1 MRFVEAT
8 TGFTLYTLI
17 ALYQYVYW
25 FFSFLELLFTLTL
38 QTRDKFL
45 YKCKSDK
52 TVCYYQKHLQQQVN
66 VTAFHLLALLC
77 GIEVH

>member
-17 ALYQYVYW
+17 ALYRYVYW
-25 FFSFLELLFTLTL
+25 FFSFLKLLFTLSF
-38 QTRDKFL
+38 QTKDKFF

-52 TVCYYQKHLQQQVN
+52 TV
-66 VTAFHLLALLC
+66 
-77 GIEVH
+77 